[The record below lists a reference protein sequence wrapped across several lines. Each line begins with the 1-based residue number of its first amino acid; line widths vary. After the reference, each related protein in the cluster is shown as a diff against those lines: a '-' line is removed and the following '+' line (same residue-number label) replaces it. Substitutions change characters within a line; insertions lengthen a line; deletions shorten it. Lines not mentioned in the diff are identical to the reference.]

1 MRLVQ
6 FLEKNKLLSKKQFG
20 FRQNCSTDDAIY
32 ELTSLLYSS
41 IDSNKKALA
50 VFLDLAKAF
59 DTVDHQL
66 LLRKLEDI
74 GVRGVSLKLFKSY
87 LTNREM
93 VVKIGEANSSKNK
106 LEYGVPQG
114 TVLGPILFII
124 YINNIFKLNINFK
137 IITYADDTAIIIEE
151 SNWDRVF
158 KLANTTMKV
167 IYEWLNNNLLT
178 INVHKTV
185 YVPFTVDKKTEPHA
199 NLT

>member
-74 GVRGVSLKLFKSY
+74 GVRGESLKLFKSY